1 MCTNLLVIGASARAL
16 AASAGR
22 LGLEVNAIDL
32 FGDRD
37 LRDVC
42 SRVVQV
48 SADAYPDDLPRIA
61 AEFPAGPVVY
71 TGGLESHVE
80 VIEELSRARLLLGNR
95 PSAVRQVRDPS
106 FIQEVARKNGCAYP
120 LTFFTSSKV
129 PRDGT
134 FLRKP
139 TASIGGLGIV
149 PWKGFRRETVQG
161 GEYWQQ
167 FVSGVPMSAS
177 LLVTRE
183 GVELLGV
190 CRQLIGLNWCYAKQF
205 RFCGAIQLSTSVFQQ
220 HVLNQLHHFA
230 IDLSQRVNLAG
241 LVGID
246 FILPRTPIQQRRQ
259 SPVILEVNP
268 RPTATMELFER
279 RTGRNQAGIHLA
291 SLGFQLPPEANL
303 QQNRSKM
310 YWGKAVLFANK
321 SLAISSAVER
331 HLLKCSIHMQ
341 GWEFGWPM
349 VSDLPCPGTIIQPG
363 HPIVSVFGVAES
375 PRRALRM
382 LRLRASEVMQGL

>member
-48 SADAYPDDLPRIA
+48 SADGYPDDVPSIA
-61 AEFPAGPVVY
+61 AGFPAGPVVY
-71 TGGLESHVE
+71 TGGLENHTE
-80 VIEELSRARLLLGNR
+80 VIEKLSRARLLLGNHPR
-95 PSAVRQVRDPS
+95 AVRLVRDPR
-106 FIQEVARKNGCAYP
+106 FVREVARENGCAYP
-120 LTFFTSSKV
+120 VTFFTPSKV

-134 FLRKP
+134 FLRKS
-139 TASIGGLGIV
+139 TASIGGLGV
-149 PWKGFRRETVQG
+149 MSWKGLREEPVQG
-161 GEYWQQ
+161 REYWQQ
-167 FVSGVPMSAS
+167 YVSGVPMSAS
-177 LLVTRE
+177 LHVTPE

-190 CRQLIGLNWCYAKQF
+190 CRQLIGIKWCYAKQF
-205 RFCGAIQLSTSVFQQ
+205 RFCGAIQLSPSIFQQ
-220 HVLNQLHHFA
+220 HVLKQIHHFA
-230 IDLSQRVNLAG
+230 IDLSQRAKLAG
-241 LVGID
+241 LIGID
-246 FILPRTPIQQRRQ
+246 FILPRTPMRATGR

-279 RTGRNQAGIHLA
+279 RTGRSQAGQHLT
-291 SLGFQLPPEANL
+291 SLGFQLPRESTAL
-303 QQNRSKM
+303 EHRSNM

-321 SLAISSAVER
+321 SLNVSSSIER
-331 HLLKCSIHMQ
+331 YFLKCSSRME
-341 GWEFGWPM
+341 GCGLGWPM
-349 VSDLPCPGTIIQPG
+349 VSDLPCSGTIIHPG
-363 HPIVSVFGVAES
+363 HPIVSVFGCAES

-382 LRLRASEVMQGL
+382 LRMHVGEVMQGL